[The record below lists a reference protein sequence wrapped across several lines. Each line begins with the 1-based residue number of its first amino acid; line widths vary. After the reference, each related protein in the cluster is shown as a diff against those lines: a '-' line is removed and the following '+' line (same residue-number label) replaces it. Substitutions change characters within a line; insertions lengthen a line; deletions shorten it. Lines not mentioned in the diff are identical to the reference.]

1 MKDDNAF
8 SDILKYNLY
17 LYNLIRI
24 PPVDYKDTEAYLL
37 CILINICIR
46 LKFDKRLNV
55 YEWAALHVT
64 VSVGSWIW
72 SKMRLPL

>member
-55 YEWAALHVT
+55 YE
-64 VSVGSWIW
+64 
-72 SKMRLPL
+72 